1 MNKEKGNEL
10 YLEWLERNQDNV
22 DQVNKK
28 ISLNLQANDR
38 ALQYSNDTSRKN
50 LRNNLNMRRYTTN
63 ATL

>member
-22 DQVNKK
+22 DLVNKK
-28 ISLNLQANDR
+28 ISLNLRANDS